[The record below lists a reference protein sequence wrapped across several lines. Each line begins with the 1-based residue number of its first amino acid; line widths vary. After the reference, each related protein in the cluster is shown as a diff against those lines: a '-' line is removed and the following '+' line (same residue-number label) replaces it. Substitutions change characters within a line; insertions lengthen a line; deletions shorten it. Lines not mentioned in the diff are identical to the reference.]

1 MEREMLGTALI
12 EDLNRLAC
20 PAEQERFA
28 DDPERARHALDRLRF
43 IDTSEIER
51 YGREGWLAREELDL
65 IERFLAFAR
74 ARMSV
79 IPGDADALAWTTG
92 DPGWQLARER
102 AGELLEGLDAFIDI
116 GVGGWSRH
124 LRG

>member
-1 MEREMLGTALI
+1 MERAMLGTALI

-28 DDPERARHALDRLRF
+28 SDPDRVRHALDRLRF
-43 IDTSEIER
+43 IDTSEIDR
-51 YGREGWLAREELDL
+51 YGRDGWLAREELDL

-74 ARMSV
+74 ERMGV
-79 IPGDADALAWTTG
+79 IPGGVDALDWTRC

-102 AGELLEGLDAFIDI
+102 AAELLEGLDGFIDL
-116 GVGGWSRH
+116 GVEGWAR
-124 LRG
+124 RRRA